1 MTRRGMLIGVAL
13 LGLARWTAGAD
24 SKSRVWQE
32 GVLVSRRTVPTGRNT
47 FQNRFIYRVRGGTAR
62 YVVVVSDVP
71 LKLDLHVPMRF
82 AVTRRHLVIQDVDG
96 SEHKAAILRK
106 LENTPPG
113 R

>member
-13 LGLARWTAGAD
+13 LGLTQWTARATPHV
-24 SKSRVWQE
+24 RVWQD
-32 GVLVSRRTVPTGRNT
+32 GVLVSRRTVPVGRNT
-47 FQNRFIYRVRGGTAR
+47 FQNQFIYRVRGGTAR
-62 YVVVVSDVP
+62 YVVVSDQP

-96 SEHKAAILRK
+96 SEHKTAILQK
-106 LENTPPG
+106 LDNTPHS

>member
-1 MTRRGMLIGVAL
+1 
-13 LGLARWTAGAD
+13 
-24 SKSRVWQE
+24 
-32 GVLVSRRTVPTGRNT
+32 
-47 FQNRFIYRVRGGTAR
+47 
-62 YVVVVSDVP
+62 VVVSDVP

-82 AVTRRHLVIQDVDG
+82 AVTRRHVVIQDVDG